1 MPSSELNI
9 HEKAPDAAATAVE
22 RIDPT
27 HEGEITMNTTA
38 PTTIHPGVE
47 AIFTQ
52 IDQLPDGQFL
62 LLDEGDFGYTD
73 HGPVW
78 TRPMTDLAI
87 DLDTARAD
95 AQEQKAHL
103 FADWFFPDGTRV
115 PLDLRDDAWMQA
127 EFHPIPS
134 LIRTTSRAA
143 YRTPGG
149 YLYVCLGIWYADAE
163 ATIDGAPAF
172 TFVTDKELLRRWE
185 ADRRAARDAFLERH
199 AAEIEAR
206 RPAWADRVEVF
217 DPDSDEAE
225 VYYESLL
232 GEVRIS
238 RLDSVFP
245 EWTEDLPRIAVPREE
260 EISADEARKLAA
272 DLIAAADML
281 EGAR

>member
-1 MPSSELNI
+1 
-9 HEKAPDAAATAVE
+9 
-22 RIDPT
+22 
-27 HEGEITMNTTA
+27 MNTTA

-47 AIFTQ
+47 AIFAA
-52 IDQLPDGQFL
+52 IDQLPDDQFL

-78 TRPMTDLAI
+78 ARPMTDLII

-149 YLYVCLGIWYADAE
+149 YLYVCLGIWYAAAE

-185 ADRRAARDAFLERH
+185 ADRKSARDAFLERH
-199 AAEIEAR
+199 AAEIEAH

-217 DPDSDEAE
+217 DPDSDEPE
-225 VYYESLL
+225 VYFESFA
-232 GEVRIS
+232 GDVRIA
-238 RLDSVFP
+238 RVDAVRPTWVEETPTIVTFIKD
-245 EWTEDLPRIAVPREE
+245 DLT
-260 EISADEARKLAA
+260 ADEARKLAA
-272 DLIAAADML
+272 DLIAAADKL